1 MGIKTEGV
9 PLRVPRSVYEELR
22 EYCSRLARR
31 GYVTAHGGNASI
43 RSGNIMWIT
52 RHASSLENLRPED
65 VIQVYIDKPSS
76 FDALASTETIVHRE
90 VYRRTPNL
98 AILHAHPPYSVA
110 VSFFV
115 DELIPLDSEGYYVLK
130 RVPVVEGSPGSPEL
144 ANNVAEALRKHHA
157 VIVRAHGVFAA
168 AKFMDIAYQLICM
181 VEHSAKI
188 FWLCEC
194 LRSLGRE
201 FIRPKVF

>member
-1 MGIKTEGV
+1 M
-9 PLRVPRSVYEELR
+9 RVPESVYKELK
-22 EYCSRLARR
+22 EYCARLARR

-76 FDALASTETIVHRE
+76 FDAIASTETIVHRE
-90 VYRRTPNL
+90 IYRRTPNL
-98 AILHAHPPYSVA
+98 AVLHAHPPHTVA
-110 VSFFV
+110 MSFFV
-115 DELIPLDSEGYYVLK
+115 EELIPPDSEGYYVLK

-144 ANNVAEALRKHHA
+144 AENVANALKKYHA

-168 AKFMDIAYQLICM
+168 AKFMDIAYQYICM

-188 FWLCEC
+188 LWLTEC
-194 LRSLGRE
+194 LKILGRE
-201 FIRPKVF
+201 IIRPRVF